1 MPKPSAKR
9 TEGLLRAW
17 RFPNLDRVTFSEE
30 ELDVVISGEPRASH
44 GKGVRAITHAAFNLA
59 LLQLCHRE
67 QKPFPS
73 MVLIDSPLVVYREPD
88 PGEEQ
93 FPVTVKEA
101 FYRTIAGAF
110 KETQVIILENDEP
123 PSDLRNDAN
132 IVLFTGK
139 GTGRWGFIP
148 VATT

>member
-1 MPKPSAKR
+1 M
-9 TEGLLRAW
+9 
-17 RFPNLDRVTFSEE
+17 
-30 ELDVVISGEPRASH
+30 ISGEPRGSH

-59 LLQLCHRE
+59 LLQLSHRE
-67 QKPFPS
+67 QKSFPS

-93 FPVTVKEA
+93 FPVSVKEA
-101 FYRTIAGAF
+101 FYRTIAAVF

-123 PSDLRNDAN
+123 PIDLGHDAN

-139 GTGRWGFIP
+139 RTGRWGFIP
-148 VATT
+148 IAGS